1 LLVSGRTRNN
11 LLSRNLLLT
20 GASAGAAC
28 EAGMPF
34 QAMPRLVMEGFP
46 VPAVVYFSG
55 SEMPN
60 GLKKPL
66 PITLP

>member
-1 LLVSGRTRNN
+1 
-11 LLSRNLLLT
+11 
-20 GASAGAAC
+20 
-28 EAGMPF
+28 
-34 QAMPRLVMEGFP
+34 MPRLVMEGFP
-46 VPAVVYFSG
+46 VTAVVYFSG